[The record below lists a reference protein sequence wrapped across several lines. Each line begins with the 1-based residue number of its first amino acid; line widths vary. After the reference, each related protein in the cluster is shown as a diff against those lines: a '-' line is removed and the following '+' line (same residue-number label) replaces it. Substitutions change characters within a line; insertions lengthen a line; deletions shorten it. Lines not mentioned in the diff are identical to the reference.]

1 MAKSIEYYGIGWI
14 QFKQI
19 FIQFE
24 NMGIDQGYGKTIPC
38 LLVPHPLLQVD
49 SQSASEVWSS
59 EIFPSRL

>member
-1 MAKSIEYYGIGWI
+1 MANSIEDSGIGWI

-24 NMGIDQGYGKTIPC
+24 NRGINQGYGKMLPY
-38 LLVPHPLLQVD
+38 LLVPRPLLQVD